1 MVCFSNISIENNEAR
16 FSVRVV
22 DSNPNL
28 NRKELL
34 KKMQKHLEE
43 NLKLSK
49 DDFKVT
55 GVFVFFNNQ

>member
-1 MVCFSNISIENNEAR
+1 MGFSIEDNEAR

-34 KKMQKHLEE
+34 KKIQKHLEE
-43 NLKLSK
+43 NLKISN

-55 GVFVFFNNQ
+55 GVFVLFNNQLQS